1 MTILKFMGRPR
12 QFDENGAVAAAAA
25 VFRQRGY
32 AATSIDHLVDATG
45 VHRGSLYGVFGSK
58 RGLFLRVLDSV
69 GAPEGVAADGLD
81 VLLVALLEL
90 APTDQLI
97 RKRAGDLLCQ
107 IDSTPEQLGDRLLTR
122 AGLPNKGDS
131 ARAAIE

>member
-12 QFDENGAVAAAAA
+12 QFDENRAVDDAAA

-58 RGLFLRVLDSV
+58 HGLFLRVLDSV
-69 GAPEGVAADGLD
+69 GVTAEAVTAEHLD
-81 VLLVALLEL
+81 ILLVTLLEL
-90 APTDQLI
+90 APTDQPIRARVEELI
-97 RKRAGDLLCQ
+97 
-107 IDSTPEQLGDRLLTR
+107 SQLGITAEHLGGRLLTR
-122 AGLPNKGDS
+122 ARLHDEGKS
-131 ARAAIE
+131 V

>member
-1 MTILKFMGRPR
+1 MGRPR
-12 QFDENGAVAAAAA
+12 QFDDTSAVAAAAA
-25 VFRQRGY
+25 VFRKRGY

-58 RGLFLRVLDSV
+58 RGLFLRVLDRV
-69 GAPEGVAADGLD
+69 GALEGVAAESLD

-97 RKRAGDLLCQ
+97 RQRVSDLIGQ
-107 IDSTPEQLGDRLLTR
+107 IDATPEQLGGRLLAR
-122 AGLPNKGDS
+122 AGLHNKGDYL
-131 ARAAIE
+131 